1 MAGRRDGAPAMPGRA
16 WLRAAGAAPYIRCMC
31 GRFFLQRDPAGL
43 ARYFETTNPLPN
55 HPASWNVAPT
65 QTSLVVRRHP
75 ESGARHLDPLRWGLV
90 PRWAKDAKDAAKLMN
105 ARADGV
111 AEKPSFRDAFQ
122 KRRCLVAMDGFYE
135 WRRVPDDRRAEGPEA
150 PARARQAKAEDGGR
164 QAYAVALASGAPM
177 AVAGLWEGWK
187 SPEGEWLKTFTVI
200 TTEANE
206 KQALVHHR
214 MPVILPP
221 EVWDAWLGEEPAAP
235 EELQELLLPCPAEE
249 LAIWPV
255 DNRVGRVA
263 ENDAGL
269 LRRDPGARPPPEL
282 DDPVPDLAGTV

>member
-1 MAGRRDGAPAMPGRA
+1 MAS
-16 WLRAAGAAPYIRCMC
+16 MC

-43 ARYFETTNPLPN
+43 ARYFETVNPLPN
-55 HPASWNVAPT
+55 HPASWNIAPT

-90 PRWAKDAKDAAKLMN
+90 PRWASDAKDAAKLMN
-105 ARADGV
+105 ARANTL
-111 AEKPSFRDAFQ
+111 AEKPSFRDAFA
-122 KRRCLVAMDGFYE
+122 KRRCLVPMDGFYE
-135 WRRVPDDRRAEGPEA
+135 WRKDEA
-150 PARARQAKAEDGGR
+150 GGR
-164 QAYAVALASGAPM
+164 QAYAVALTSGEPM

-200 TTEANE
+200 TTDANA

-221 EVWDAWLGEEPAAP
+221 ETWDAWLGAEAAEPA
-235 EELQELLLPCPAEE
+235 ELLDLLVPCPEEE

-263 ENDAGL
+263 ENDARL
-269 LRRDPGARPPPEL
+269 LARDPLAQPPPEL
-282 DDPVPDLAGTV
+282 DDPPPDLRG